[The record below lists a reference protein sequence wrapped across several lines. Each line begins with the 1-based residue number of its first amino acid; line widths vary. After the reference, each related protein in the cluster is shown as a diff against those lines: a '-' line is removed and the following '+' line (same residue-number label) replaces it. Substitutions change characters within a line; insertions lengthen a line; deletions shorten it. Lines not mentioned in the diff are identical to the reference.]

1 MHRACFL
8 CTASKIFGRKK
19 RKKVD
24 EKNGDG
30 FLKALAV
37 TRITDI
43 VPFVTVGNETVGKRG
58 WKISVELISIGGLA
72 YGILIQT

>member
-1 MHRACFL
+1 MYRIQNIWEKE
-8 CTASKIFGRKK
+8 TKEGR
-19 RKKVD
+19 R
-24 EKNGDG
+24 KNGDV

-43 VPFVTVGNETVGKRG
+43 VPLVTVDNETVGKRG